1 VYKLLHLK
9 KYNLSIFC
17 HLKCPGWERCDLAKA
32 LSSKELRQPV
42 TLAFEL
48 DLTSTN
54 PQSTQLPLRKKKLT
68 KMPRKMIMRIRKK
81 KKKLV
86 LVLGWLKELE
96 SDNDL
101 AL

>member
-1 VYKLLHLK
+1 
-9 KYNLSIFC
+9 
-17 HLKCPGWERCDLAKA
+17 
-32 LSSKELRQPV
+32 
-42 TLAFEL
+42 
-48 DLTSTN
+48 
-54 PQSTQLPLRKKKLT
+54 LRKKKLT